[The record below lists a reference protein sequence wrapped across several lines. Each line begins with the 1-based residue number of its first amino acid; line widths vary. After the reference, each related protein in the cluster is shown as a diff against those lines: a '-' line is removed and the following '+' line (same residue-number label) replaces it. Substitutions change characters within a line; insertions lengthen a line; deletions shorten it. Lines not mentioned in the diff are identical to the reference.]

1 VPGSGFLAPVVLTE
15 KCVGCG
21 LCQMRCQGINVKE
34 KHLLARSAI
43 CLVAGE
49 EFEDRIFSGSYVKL
63 KQMRQ
68 DTDRKR
74 TSQPSEGNDYL
85 PDFLQ

>member
-1 VPGSGFLAPVVLTE
+1 
-15 KCVGCG
+15 
-21 LCQMRCQGINVKE
+21 MKE

-49 EFEDRIFSGSYVKL
+49 EYENRIFSGSYVKL
-63 KQMRQ
+63 QQMRQ

-74 TSQPSEGNDYL
+74 TSQPGEGNDYL
-85 PDFLQ
+85 PVFLQ